1 MSKEEKKIPVYSLLI
16 LRKDD
21 QHIELLESSN
31 YDEVFERFKQVK
43 ADWAQSIK
51 DKAPFELLKPVV
63 TVFDP
68 GLIYEITI
76 KLITE
81 TPSSR
86 YENPYQK
93 QMERNGLS
101 SMINS
106 RRAGATQEGDLLDGG
121 YR

>member
-1 MSKEEKKIPVYSLLI
+1 MNKEEKKIPVYSLLI

-21 QHIELLESSN
+21 QHIVLLESGN
-31 YDEVFERFKQVK
+31 YDEVFERYKEVK
-43 ADWAQSIK
+43 DHWAQSIK

-86 YENPYQK
+86 YDNPYQK

-101 SMINS
+101 SMIN
-106 RRAGATQEGDLLDGG
+106 RRPAVPTQDGEILDGG